1 MAGSVQNLA
10 VRPSNSTLRP
20 HHSENQQAA
29 AANGTDNANP
39 PSGDGGD
46 GASSGVKKN
55 GATANG
61 TDNGTHHLL
70 HDVGLSLV
78 WSPAEQSSL
87 EEGLLK

>member
-1 MAGSVQNLA
+1 
-10 VRPSNSTLRP
+10 
-20 HHSENQQAA
+20 
-29 AANGTDNANP
+29 
-39 PSGDGGD
+39 
-46 GASSGVKKN
+46 VKKN